1 MRKVLVVCA
10 MLIFASAAWAQVRV
24 ESGWGSTA
32 GWGGYYPPTPFVPMV
47 STPGVSFNTYS
58 ANSVGASNATEGLV
72 AGARNST
79 LSMSYPSTLNAYTV
93 PVWTNENTGPA
104 FPVIEHR
111 EIHAVMHEGM
121 MHEGMMH
128 DGMMR
133 EHMAHSEPMISFGSA
148 TMGMGHDVAERVKG
162 SQANRQPAKR
172 TYTNQ
177 DIERIQ
183 QQKGTVKFNGKT
195 ETIG

>member
-10 MLIFASAAWAQVRV
+10 MVIFAGAAFAQVQV
-24 ESGWGSTA
+24 HSGWGSTA
-32 GWGGYYPPTPFVPMV
+32 GWGSYYPPTPFIPMV
-47 STPGVSFNTYS
+47 STPGVSFQTYS
-58 ANSVGASNATEGLV
+58 PSSVGASNATEGLV
-72 AGARNST
+72 SGARNST

-93 PVWTNENTGPA
+93 PVWTNENTGPSLGA
-104 FPVIEHR
+104 IVERHL
-111 EIHAVMHEGM
+111 IHESMGHEPM
-121 MHEGMMH
+121 MH
-128 DGMMR
+128 
-133 EHMAHSEPMISFGSA
+133 EHMAHGEQMVSFGSA
-148 TMGMGHDVAERVKG
+148 HMGMGHGVAERVKMT
-162 SQANRQPAKR
+162 QANRPAAKR

>member
-10 MLIFASAAWAQVRV
+10 VLIFASAAFAQVRV
-24 ESGWGSTA
+24 QAGWGSTA
-32 GWGGYYPPTPFVPMV
+32 GWGGYYPATPFVPLV
-47 STPGVSFNTYS
+47 STPGVSFQTYS

-79 LSMSYPSTLNAYTV
+79 LSMSYPSSFNAYTV
-93 PVWTNENTGPA
+93 PVWAGTNEGPSLGEM
-104 FPVIEHR
+104 VEH
-111 EIHAVMHEGM
+111 HAMHGM
-121 MHEGMMH
+121 MHEPTMH
-128 DGMMR
+128 
-133 EHMAHSEPMISFGSA
+133 EHMAHGEQMVSFGSA
-148 TMGMGHDVAERVKG
+148 HMGMGHGIGERVKT
-162 SQANRQPAKR
+162 SQANHPAAKR

-177 DIERIQ
+177 DIDRIQ